1 MDPAQDA
8 NISHN
13 GNNLNVPLTATSRA
27 GTISSTTRTR
37 SERRGDRT
45 FTVSANRVILN
56 IGIAVIAIA
65 ILFSI
70 LSRSTT
76 LTTEVSAWV
85 IAAAIFALAIGI
97 PHGAVD
103 HLTMSRSFP
112 PKQLLGL
119 AAIYLAIAVA
129 AAAAVI
135 AAPGIAFIV
144 VLAMTVWHFGTGDV
158 EASHEL
164 DGTPQE
170 TGAPRII
177 HALAVGSAPVLLP
190 LTSPAAVSTLTAIQP
205 RLAEYFTPTVI
216 MVTRTAVL
224 ALIVVCL
231 LMLIQQG
238 RTRATLEL
246 AALTVLGYVVA
257 PLLAFAIY
265 FGLWHA
271 LRHTARLAEHTHGTI
286 SARTIWQTFAQGL
299 PALIGT
305 IAVVGLLAAFTS
317 SFTVSGA
324 WLWFGLA
331 IVWGLTV
338 PHMIMVTAFD
348 RRQRSAAA
356 LS

>member
-1 MDPAQDA
+1 MDSIQGAYNAQKRNNQDVALLEA
-8 NISHN
+8 N
-13 GNNLNVPLTATSRA
+13 
-27 GTISSTTRTR
+27 STGKDSAATR
-37 SERRGDRT
+37 SRTERRGDRT
-45 FTVSANRVILN
+45 FIVTPNRVILN
-56 IGIAVIAIA
+56 IGIAAIAIA
-65 ILFSI
+65 IPFSI

-76 LTTEVSAWV
+76 LTTDVSAWV

-103 HLTMSRSFP
+103 HLTMSRALP
-112 PKQLLGL
+112 RKQLLGL

-144 VLAMTVWHFGTGDV
+144 VLAMTVWHFGAGDV

-164 DGTPQE
+164 DGTAQE

-190 LTSPAAVSTLTAIQP
+190 LTSPAAISTLTAIQP

-286 SARTIWQTFAQGL
+286 SAKTIWQTFAQGL

-305 IAVVGLLAAFTS
+305 IAVVGMLAAFAS
-317 SFTVSGA
+317 SVTVSGA

-338 PHMIMVTAFD
+338 PHMIMVSAFD
-348 RRQRSAAA
+348 RRQRRASAH
-356 LS
+356 S

>member
-1 MDPAQDA
+1 MALVEA
-8 NISHN
+8 NST
-13 GNNLNVPLTATSRA
+13 GAGAGATGS
-27 GTISSTTRTR
+27 R

-45 FTVSANRVILN
+45 FTVTANRVILN
-56 IGIAVIAIA
+56 IGLAAIAIA
-65 ILFSI
+65 IPFSI
-70 LSRSTT
+70 LARSTT
-76 LTTEVSAWV
+76 LTTEVSGWV

-119 AAIYLAIAVA
+119 AGVYLAIAVV

-135 AAPGIAFIV
+135 AAPGVAFIV

-170 TGAPRII
+170 NGAPRII

-271 LRHTARLAEHTHGTI
+271 LRHTARLAEHTHGSI
-286 SARTIWQTFAQGL
+286 SARTIWRTFAQGL
-299 PALIGT
+299 PSLIGA
-305 IAVVGLLAAFTS
+305 IAVVGILAALAS

-338 PHMIMVTAFD
+338 PHMIMVSAFD

-356 LS
+356 HS